1 MKISAYESRVGNL
14 IEMDGSLWRILRK
27 SHVKPGKGGAFV
39 QLELKNITSG
49 TKRNDR
55 FRSEEKIEKAH
66 VDFRSMQ
73 YLYLDNDMYCFM
85 DLDTYDQLELH
96 VDDISD
102 QIGYL
107 IPDLEVQI
115 NMYNGSPI
123 GIELPDSVALE
134 VVETESVVKGQTASG
149 SGKPAVLET
158 GIRVT
163 VPTFINVGD
172 RVRVSTDSGQYLERS
187 N

>member
-1 MKISAYESRVGNL
+1 MKISAYEARVGNL
-14 IEMDGSLWRILRK
+14 IELDGSLWRILRK
-27 SHVKPGKGGAFV
+27 AHVKPGKGGAFV
-39 QLELKNITSG
+39 QLELKNVMLG

-96 VDDISD
+96 ADDLTD

-115 NMYNGSPI
+115 NLYNGSPI

-172 RVRVSTDSGQYLERS
+172 QVRVSTESGQYIERA